1 VTQSDPPRPAAHL
14 RAEDAE
20 TQERIRSLVEW
31 AAVIVGALVVAL
43 LVKTFLFQAFS
54 IPSGSMQP
62 TLHPGDRV
70 IVNKLSYRFGDV
82 ERGDIVVFRRPE
94 TMPELPTKD
103 LIKRVIGM
111 PGEEI
116 ETRDGVVYIDGAPLE
131 EPYLAGGTRTE
142 GLARQQVPDGH
153 FLVLGDNRVSSQD
166 GRAFGPIS
174 QELVI
179 GRAFLRVWPLGN
191 LSRL

>member
-142 GLARQQVPDGH
+142 GLARTEVPAGH

-166 GRAFGPIS
+166 GRAFGPIA